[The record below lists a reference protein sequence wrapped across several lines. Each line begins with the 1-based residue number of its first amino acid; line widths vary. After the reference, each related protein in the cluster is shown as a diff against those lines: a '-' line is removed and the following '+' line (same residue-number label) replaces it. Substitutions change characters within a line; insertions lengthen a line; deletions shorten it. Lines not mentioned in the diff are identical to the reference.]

1 MHYESIIY
9 FNIHFG
15 KFSRSICLD
24 REIHGIYHGFMIY
37 PGLWQTVAR
46 RFTLSSVVGGLA
58 FLLIA
63 SLMLFNLPACS
74 RQISYPSP
82 VQIGSN
88 IVIDMSSLELEVPK
102 FYTYRFQD
110 KKVNFFVIRKEDR
123 PLSFL
128 DACSSCYPHKQ
139 GYRCEDNAVICRYCN
154 VRLPI
159 SKLEKGIGS
168 CYPIKIEGRM
178 QNGKYM
184 IPVDTLEKAA
194 DKF

>member
-1 MHYESIIY
+1 MNYESMIY
-9 FNIHFG
+9 FNIYLG

-24 REIHGIYHGFMIY
+24 RGIPGIYHGFMIY
-37 PGLWQTVAR
+37 PGLLQTVAKR
-46 RFTLSSVVGGLA
+46 ITLSNVMGGLA
-58 FLLIA
+58 FLLVA
-63 SLMLFNLPACS
+63 SLMLFILSACS
-74 RQISYPSP
+74 KQVSYPSP

-102 FYTYRFQD
+102 FYTYQLQN
-110 KKVNFFVIRKEDR
+110 KKVNFFVIKKEDT

-168 CYPIKIEGRM
+168 CYPIKIEGKM
-178 QNGKYM
+178 ENGKYM
-184 IPVDTLEKAA
+184 IAVDTLEKAA